1 MGKSFCFGVACS
13 DGTDIYKVSEVW
25 SGDFIQKVESNSE
38 PLSQIEG
45 VSSSLSSGG
54 VILIVWHY
62 YPWFITQL
70 WRTYYNISNF
80 NTFLNRCWQSKETLK
95 NLLNVLLQYLKE
107 KKLILICQSS
117 LQLQKRYAQLQS
129 SSRRLRPIRGGC

>member
-38 PLSQIEG
+38 PVSQIEG

-54 VILIVWHY
+54 VILIVLLFIFLGL
-62 YPWFITQL
+62 YP
-70 WRTYYNISNF
+70 NF
-80 NTFLNRCWQSKETLK
+80 EELIIILAI
-95 NLLNVLLQYLKE
+95 
-107 KKLILICQSS
+107 LILF
-117 LQLQKRYAQLQS
+117 
-129 SSRRLRPIRGGC
+129 